1 MENFVEAAIVGELQP
16 GEMKLLE
23 VGDERIALAN
33 MNGTYYAFGDSCT
46 HMGCS
51 LSDGS
56 LEDNGVECP
65 CHGAVFNLET
75 GAVQEGPAEDSIV
88 TYAVRVEG
96 ERILVG
102 PA

>member
-1 MENFVEAAIVGELQP
+1 MEDFVEAAMVGELQP

-33 MNGTYYAFGDSCT
+33 MDGTYYAFGDLCT
-46 HMGCS
+46 HMECS

-65 CHGAVFNLET
+65 WHGAVFNLET
-75 GAVQEGPAEDSIV
+75 GAVQEGPAEDPIA